1 MLGNIAEQ
9 NTDDSAIVKTN
20 DGKTVNSHF
29 DPHKLKTIAPGDP
42 VCVEPTGRRA
52 SPFYWITEQAICDYY
67 RRYWAEDSGG
77 LCAGWGG
84 STFLFEVHADGW
96 VSRQIQVFDD
106 GRFIL
111 YDEIVDQDAY
121 GGRSTERLD
130 GREYESFRITKAE
143 FFQYWDPDA
152 SVNRGNGKGG

>member
-1 MLGNIAEQ
+1 MSRLLESRYQIIIEKNAAVTSCHMTLKRDALAHSALGRLLRRD
-9 NTDDSAIVKTN
+9 TCVR
-20 DGKTVNSHF
+20 
-29 DPHKLKTIAPGDP
+29 APTP
-42 VCVEPTGRRA
+42 RFFRRRA
-52 SPFYWITEQAICDYY
+52 PSI
-67 RRYWAEDSGG
+67 S
-77 LCAGWGG
+77 GWGG